1 MVLPMRRLTVG
12 FLFLLLLSFNCYGQV
27 SGSSGK
33 DSLTNRII
41 EQIIR
46 FHQEK
51 IYLHIDRPVY
61 IAGETIWFRAH
72 VADAVLHT
80 PVTKQYVY
88 AELLSPLD
96 SVVERVKVRADS
108 GAFAGYIKLDQAL
121 PEGDYT
127 LCAWTENMLNPGAD
141 YHFRKNIRVVGPF
154 SATVNTV
161 VTFRSEKGDRV
172 TAEVAFYDIKSNK
185 KILPGQLRMRINDQP
200 LSEVETDRDTISRFQ
215 FRLPKESDRRV
226 LYVETG
232 KSREYIPVPYSQ
244 NDYEVYFF
252 PEGGYI
258 PSGAEVAVAFKAL
271 SGSGMPE
278 HVTGKIVDNAG
289 NKFADLETLHD
300 GMGLFLLKA
309 DTVTEYYAVCTN
321 EQGLEKSFKLPIA
334 RNRTYTLSTELSG
347 DSLYVSVITSS
358 DIQQQKKL
366 FLMLHTR
373 GIVHYAEPWDSSY
386 STVSFDSRRFPS
398 GVLQAILL
406 DDNMMPLSE
415 RLVFCLNNDQSKV
428 NIETDGDTYQK
439 RQKVNAS
446 VQVSGTDSLPRAGSF
461 SVSVTDDNDI
471 KPDTSVTILT
481 TLLLTSELRGY
492 INNPG
497 FYFQEDNP
505 ITSPAL
511 NLLMMTN
518 GWRRY
523 DIPAA
528 MAGRYQEM
536 KYPLKSGMEITGS
549 IRSLILGK
557 SVAKAEVTIFS
568 WGSDYFNTTLTDNNG
583 RFVFGGIEFRDST
596 EFVVQALNK
605 TGKPTVD
612 LVLDREFFPTVTAL
626 PARPTDIITENRNDE
641 QMSRYIT
648 RADTKYTMENGMR
661 TVYIEEVIIKAKAP
675 EKKNYS
681 FSYYMPQNPQ
691 SSGNMID
698 YEQIEE
704 MHPIFLSEIIYHIP
718 FTRVENGKVIIERMR
733 YNLNLLLEN
742 ASLPAV
748 LVLDDMIIEDYDID
762 MIDPYSVERIAV
774 LKGTQTVLLGGAGA
788 GGAIVITTKKG
799 SKVYKEAPK
808 FNIKTITPLGLQTP
822 AEFYSPRYETQEQ
835 REIGPP
841 DLRTTI
847 YWNPNVTL
855 SAGGAAKFDFYTADT
870 PSDYSI
876 IIEGITSDGLIIHGR
891 TRISRR

>member
-1 MVLPMRRLTVG
+1 MRRLTVG
-12 FLFLLLLSFNCYGQV
+12 LASLLLLSLNCYGQV
-27 SGSSGK
+27 SGSLGR

-46 FHQEK
+46 FPQEK

-72 VADAVLHT
+72 VADALLHT
-80 PVTKQYVY
+80 PVTRQYVY

-96 SVVERVKVRADS
+96 SVVERVKIRADS
-108 GAFAGYIKLDQAL
+108 GAFSGYIKLDQAL

-141 YHFRKNIRVVGPF
+141 YHFRKNIRVEGPL

-161 VTFRSEKGDRV
+161 VTFRSEKGDRI
-172 TAEVAFYDIKSNK
+172 TAEVSFRDIKSNK
-185 KILPGQLRMRINDQP
+185 KIFPGQLRMRINDQP
-200 LSEVETDRDTISRFQ
+200 LSEVETDGDTISRFR
-215 FRLPKESDRRV
+215 FRLPEESDLRV
-226 LYVETG
+226 LYVETT

-258 PSGAEVAVAFKAL
+258 PAGTVSAVAFKAL

-278 HVTGKIVDNAG
+278 HVTGNIIDDSG
-289 NKFADLETLHD
+289 NIYAVLETLHD
-300 GMGLFLLKA
+300 GMGLFFLKA

-321 EQGLEKSFKLPIA
+321 EQGLEKRFKLPLA
-334 RNRTYTLSTELSG
+334 RNGTYTLSTELSG
-347 DSLYVSVITSS
+347 DSLYVSVIKSS
-358 DIQQQKKL
+358 DIRQQKKL

-386 STVSFDSRRFPS
+386 STISFDTRKFPS

-406 DDNMMPLSE
+406 DENMIPLSE
-415 RLVFCLNNDQSKV
+415 RLVFCLNNDQSQV
-428 NIETDGDTYQK
+428 GIETDTETYQK
-439 RQKVNAS
+439 RQKVNAR
-446 VQVSGTDSLPRAGSF
+446 VQVSGTDHLSRTGSF

-471 KPDTSVTILT
+471 KPDTSVTIFT
-481 TLLLTSELRGY
+481 TLLLTSELKGH

-497 FYFQEDNP
+497 FYFQKGNP
-505 ITSPAL
+505 MAAPAL

-528 MAGRYQEM
+528 LTGRYQEM

-568 WGSDYFNTTLTDNNG
+568 WGSDYFNTTLTDDNG

-596 EFVVQALNK
+596 EFIVQALNK

-612 LVLDREFFPTVTAL
+612 LILDREFFPTVTAL
-626 PARPTDIITENRNDE
+626 PVRPTDIMAENRNDE

-648 RADTKYTMENGMR
+648 RADTRYTMENGMR

-681 FSYYMPQNPQ
+681 FSYYMPR
-691 SSGNMID
+691 SSQPSNKMLD

-704 MHPIFLSEIIYHIP
+704 IHPIFLSEVIYHIP
-718 FTRVENGKVIIERMR
+718 FVRVEGGKVVIERYR
-733 YNLNLLLEN
+733 FNLNTPLT
-742 ASLPAV
+742 AV

-762 MIDPYSVERIAV
+762 MIDPYSVERITV
-774 LKGTQTVLLGGAGA
+774 LVGAQTVLLGGQGA

-799 SKVYKEAPK
+799 SKAYKEAPK

-822 AEFYSPRYETQEQ
+822 EEFYSPRYETQEQ

-855 SAGGAAKFDFYTADT
+855 SAGGAAEFDFYTADT
-870 PSDYSI
+870 PTDYSV
-876 IIEGITSDGLIIHGR
+876 IIEGITSDGLLIYGK